1 MSVPLAG
8 VTRAHRIAAALH
20 TTARLLGVGAGWS
33 IEVPGVR
40 VRVHPDGAVDVRT
53 RRGTAVL
60 SGELGDPARV
70 AALVGAEADVAGLV
84 AERFRVTPVR
94 RR

>member
-1 MSVPLAG
+1 MPLPEPDP
-8 VTRAHRIAAALH
+8 RE
-20 TTARLLGVGAGWS
+20 
-33 IEVPGVR
+33 IERGLIELERFVR
-40 VRVHPDGAVDVRT
+40 ESAPAVDVRT

>member
-53 RRGTAVL
+53 RRGTARDAG
-60 SGELGDPARV
+60 SARRDACPV
-70 AALVGAEADVAGLV
+70 NRADA
-84 AERFRVTPVR
+84 
-94 RR
+94 